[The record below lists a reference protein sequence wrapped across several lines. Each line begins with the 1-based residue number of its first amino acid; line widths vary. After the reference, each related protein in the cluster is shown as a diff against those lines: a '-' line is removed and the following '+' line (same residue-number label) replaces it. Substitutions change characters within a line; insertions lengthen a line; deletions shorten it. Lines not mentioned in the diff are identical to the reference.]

1 MNSFY
6 KLTHFTLSRIFKS
19 LFNLKAIEAR
29 NIPQKG
35 GVLIVA
41 NHASNLDPFLV
52 GTSLPREVHFLA
64 KTELFKPI
72 ALKVI
77 LSSLNAFPIKRGA
90 VDRKA
95 FAKCL
100 QILKEQKVLLLF
112 PEGTRSKDENLQEGH
127 AGAGMIIIKAKIN
140 FNTTIIPAYIYG
152 SHKALPKGKFFPKLS
167 PIQVK
172 FGPPIEYSNEML
184 SNPNKDNYQKAV
196 NIAMEKINALKR
208 SINEDNLS

>member
-1 MNSFY
+1 MGV
-6 KLTHFTLSRIFKS
+6 K
-19 LFNLKAIEAR
+19 
-29 NIPQKG
+29 NIPRKG
-35 GVLIVA
+35 GVLMVA

-52 GTSLPREVHFLA
+52 GTSLHREVYFLA
-64 KTELFKPI
+64 KIELFKPI
-72 ALKVI
+72 ILKAI

-112 PEGTRSKDENLQEGH
+112 PEGTRSKDGNLQEGH

-140 FNTTIIPAYIYG
+140 FNTPIIPVYIHG

-172 FGPPIEYSNEML
+172 FGPPIEYPKEILNS
-184 SNPNKDNYQKAV
+184 PNKDSYQKAV
-196 NIAMEKINALKR
+196 NIAMEKIKALKR
-208 SINEDNLS
+208 SIDENNFS